1 MVAGIV
7 PTKSPRSIAAPIA
20 AEIAAARDCDCE
32 GCAREDMPQGY
43 PFETPACG
51 YQIVTKWVVTYVG

>member
-20 AEIAAARDCDCE
+20 AEMATARACDCV
-32 GCAREDMPQGY
+32 REDMTQGY